1 MISDCPSITHF
12 LPKDVVRVSVAQ
24 NEYKVYVSSLEKSCC
39 EKET

>member
-1 MISDCPSITHF
+1 MISDCPSITH
-12 LPKDVVRVSVAQ
+12 LLRNDDVRVTVAQ